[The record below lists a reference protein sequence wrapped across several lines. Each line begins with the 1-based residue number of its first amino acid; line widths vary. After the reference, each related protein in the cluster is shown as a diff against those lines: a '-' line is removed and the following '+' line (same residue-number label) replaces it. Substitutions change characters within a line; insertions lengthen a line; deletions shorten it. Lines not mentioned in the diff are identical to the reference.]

1 MNDAETPAS
10 PACDV
15 AAAVPAVTEF
25 SSERLHAWLLRNVPD
40 LHGPMRLER
49 IGGGQSN
56 PTFFVSFDNREM
68 VLRKKPAGGNL
79 LPSAHAV
86 DREYR
91 VIEALA
97 ATDVPVPKA
106 VIYCADE
113 GVIGTPFYLME
124 RLEGRVFPGYAL
136 PEVPR
141 EERRAMYFAMAET
154 MARLHV
160 VDWAAVGL
168 SGYGK
173 PGDFFARQI
182 ARWSRQWELSK
193 IADNADINKLI
204 RWLPENIPANDDTRI
219 SHGDFRFGNLMFHP
233 TEPRVIAVLDWELST
248 LGHPLADVA
257 YNCIAW
263 HTAPDE
269 FNGILGL
276 DIAALGI
283 PSESEYLQHYR
294 QCSGRADTISGF
306 HLAFSMFR
314 FAVILEG
321 IASRARDGSAAAH
334 DAADVGRQAG
344 AFARRAVEAI
354 DWTPGF
360 QG

>member
-1 MNDAETPAS
+1 MAFENTTLARGDIAAPAI
-10 PACDV
+10 
-15 AAAVPAVTEF
+15 TEF
-25 SSERLHAWLLRNVPD
+25 SPEHLHAWLLQRVPG
-40 LHGPMRLER
+40 LEGPMRLER

-56 PTFFVSFDNREM
+56 PTFFVNFDNRAM
-68 VLRKKPAGGNL
+68 VLRKKPAGGKL

-91 VIEALA
+91 VITALA

-113 GVIGTPFYLME
+113 ELIGTPFYLME
-124 RLEGRVFPGYAL
+124 RLEGRVFPEYTL

-154 MARLHV
+154 MARLHA

-168 SGYGK
+168 ADYGK
-173 PGDFFARQI
+173 PGNFFSRQI
-182 ARWSRQWELSK
+182 ARWTRQWELSK
-193 IADNADINKLI
+193 RHENADIDRLV
-204 RWLPENIPANDDTRI
+204 RWLPEHIPANDDTSI

-248 LGHPLADVA
+248 LGHPMADVA

-269 FNGILGL
+269 FKGMLGL
-276 DIAALGI
+276 DTAALGI
-283 PSESEYLQHYR
+283 PSQSEYLTHY
-294 QCSGRADTISGF
+294 QKCSGRDDSITGF

-321 IASRARDGSAAAH
+321 IASRARDGSAAAQ

-354 DWTPGF
+354 DWTPGSPHP
-360 QG
+360 G